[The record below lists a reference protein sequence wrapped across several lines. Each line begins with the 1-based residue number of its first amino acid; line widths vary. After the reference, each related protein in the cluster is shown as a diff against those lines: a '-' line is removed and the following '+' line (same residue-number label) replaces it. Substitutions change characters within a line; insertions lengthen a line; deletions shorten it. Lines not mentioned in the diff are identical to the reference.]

1 MELSLLLSG
10 LADQFQAAG
19 IESAR
24 ADAEIL
30 TAEILGLSRGELAV
44 QAITGFQV
52 SPSDLERIRDL
63 AAKRAERVPLQ
74 HLTGKAYFRNLE
86 LSVGPGVFVPRPE
99 TEGVV
104 QLGIDALRLAVQA
117 AEAIDAGNPMDEYRP
132 IAVDLGTGSG
142 AIALAMATE
151 VPQAKVY
158 AVELSDQAMPWTTK
172 NFAKY
177 GTPVGAELRQGDL
190 ADAFQDLN
198 GKVSVVVSNP
208 PYIPDDMVPIYPEVH
223 LHDPKLALY
232 GGADGLDL
240 IRKVSKTGLRLLVPG
255 GTLVIEHADIQS
267 ADVVQLLLADGW
279 SNVQPHQDFNQRYRS
294 VSAVR

>member
-1 MELSLLLSG
+1 MELSILLAG
-10 LADQFQAAG
+10 LAQQFESAG

-30 TAEILGLSRGELAV
+30 TAELLGLSRGEMAV
-44 QAITGFQV
+44 KAITGFEI
-52 SPSDLERIRDL
+52 SPSDLERIKSL

-86 LSVGPGVFVPRPE
+86 LAVGPGVFVPRPE

-104 QLGIDALRLAVQA
+104 QIGIDALQRAVDQA
-117 AEAIDAGNPMDEYRP
+117 AESGMPEKQV

-151 VPQAKVY
+151 VPQSKVY
-158 AVELSDQAMPWTTK
+158 AVELSDEAMPWTSK
-172 NFAKY
+172 NFLKY
-177 GTPVGAELRQGDL
+177 GAPVEAELRQGDL
-190 ADAFQDLN
+190 AAAFQDLN
-198 GKVSVVVSNP
+198 GRVSVVVSNP
-208 PYIPDDMVPIYPEVH
+208 PYIPDAMVPIYPEVH

-232 GGADGLDL
+232 GGPDGLDL
-240 IRKVSKTGLRLLVPG
+240 IRKVSETAQRLLLPG

-267 ADVVQLLLADGW
+267 PAVVQLLLADGW
-279 SNVQPHQDFNQRYRS
+279 NQVIPHQDFNQRFRS
-294 VSAVR
+294 VSAVK